1 MFKFIVKGIFRDRHR
16 WLFPVVIVSAGVLIM
31 VFTLSFMEGYKNSFI
46 RQNARFDT
54 GHLKV
59 VSRAYAEMLS
69 QKPYDLALLDI
80 DDDLSV
86 WQQAYPQLDWVQ
98 RINFGALLD
107 VPDAKGE
114 TRAQGEVAGFAVD
127 LLSSDKELELLHLK
141 QALVSGNI
149 PKASGEVL
157 VSSTACNKLEIKLGD
172 TVTLIGGSVYGA
184 MTMQNFRVVG
194 TVSFGVGAL
203 DNGAVV
209 ADISDIR
216 KLLDMEGGAGEIL
229 AFFKSG
235 DFNAKEASRI
245 AADFNKRYTD
255 INDEFSPQ
263 MLSLMEQNNLAYLLG
278 VFSSSMGWMA
288 AVFVFILGI
297 VLWNSGLMNGI
308 RRYGEFG
315 VRLAIGEGKKH
326 VYLSLLS
333 EALVIGIIGSCIGLA
348 LGLAISLYFNHNGM
362 DVSAYNRNSSIL
374 SENVIFTSITPAAIW
389 ASFIPGVLSTL
400 FGAALAG
407 IAIYKRQ
414 TSQLFKELEA

>member
-1 MFKFIVKGIFRDRHR
+1 MFNFIIKGIFRDRHR
-16 WLFPVVIVSAGVLIM
+16 WLFPVIMVSAGVLIM

-54 GHLKV
+54 GHMKV

-69 QKPYDLALLDI
+69 QKPYDLALQDI
-80 DDDLSV
+80 EDDIKV
-86 WQQAYPQLDWVQ
+86 WERTYPQLDWVQ

-107 VPDAKGE
+107 VPDANGE
-114 TRAQGEVAGFAVD
+114 TRAQGEIAGFAVD
-127 LLSSDKELELLHLK
+127 LLSNDKELELLHLK
-141 QALVSGNI
+141 QALVSGSI
-149 PKASGEVL
+149 PKVQGDALISHA
-157 VSSTACNKLEIKLGD
+157 ACQKLGIQLGD

-194 TVSFGVGAL
+194 TVSFGIGAL
-203 DNGAVV
+203 DNGAVI

-216 KLLDMEGGAGEIL
+216 RLLDLEGGAGEIL

-235 DFNAKEASRI
+235 DFSAKEAARI
-245 AADFNKRYTD
+245 ASDFNNRYTD
-255 INDEFSPQ
+255 PNDEFSPQ
-263 MLSLMEQNNLAYLLG
+263 MLSMMEQNNLAYLMG

-288 AVFVFILGI
+288 TVFVLILGI

-315 VRLAIGEGKKH
+315 VRLAIGEEKKH
-326 VYLSLLS
+326 VYLCLLS
-333 EALVIGIIGSCIGLA
+333 EALVIGIVGSCIGLA
-348 LGLAISLYFNHNGM
+348 LGLAISLYFNSHGM
-362 DVSAYNRNSSIL
+362 DVSAYNRNSTVL
-374 SENVIFTSITPAAIW
+374 SENLIYTSVTPSVIW
-389 ASFIPGVLSTL
+389 ASFFPGVLSTL

-407 IAIYKRQ
+407 VAIYKRQ